1 MAGAA
6 PIPGAIADAGAR
18 SDEMSRLSTARLLA
32 LPPLRPAGSISPS
45 GRRHDISLVIAAGVV
60 EPLPGH
66 TVQTLTVNGTSPGP
80 VLRFTEG
87 DEVNIAVINHLD
99 QPTSI
104 HWHGIPVPFARDGA
118 SITSQTPIQPGSRYE
133 YIFVAPQAG
142 TYMYHAHYHE
152 MEQSSIVGAIIVHP
166 RDPAREPHYD
176 LDVPLVVTSFA
187 WESARTV
194 EAKAVLADSMMMPD
208 MAPAPKA
215 DPKPGMG
222 DPMER
227 MDMVSYWGFNG
238 KTFPATSPLKV
249 RSGDLVRVRF
259 ANVTNMTHPM
269 HLHGHWFRWIAQDGV
284 PLARPQAMNTIPV
297 DPGRTIDI
305 DFIANNPG
313 VWPLHCH
320 IVSHMVDNHDLMS
333 GIVTVVQYE
342 GYRLPAMMEMAAAGM
357 LASYRT

>member
-6 PIPGAIADAGAR
+6 PIALATSSTSHHI
-18 SDEMSRLSTARLLA
+18 DEMSRLSTATLLA
-32 LPPLRPAGSISPS
+32 LPPLHPAGTISPS
-45 GRRHDISLVIAAGVV
+45 GHRHDISLVLAIGVA

-66 TVQTLTVNGTSPGP
+66 KVQTFTINGTSPGP

-87 DEVNIAVINHLD
+87 DEVNITIINRLD

-118 SITSQTPIQPGSRYE
+118 SITSQAPIQPGSRYE
-133 YIFVAPQAG
+133 YSFIAPQAG

-152 MEQSSIVGAIIVHP
+152 MEQSSIIGAIIVRP
-166 RDPAREPHYD
+166 QDPAREPHYD

-187 WESARTV
+187 WEPARSV
-194 EAKAVLADSMMMPD
+194 EAKAVLADAMMMPD
-208 MAPAPKA
+208 MVPDPKA
-215 DPKPGMG
+215 DPKLGMG

-238 KTFPATSPLKV
+238 KTFPATSPIKV

-259 ANVTNMTHPM
+259 ANVTTMTHPM

-284 PLARPQAMNTIPV
+284 PLAQPQAMNTIPV

-333 GIVTVVQYE
+333 GIVAVVQYE
-342 GYRLPAMMEMAAAGM
+342 GYGLPTTMRMAAAG
-357 LASYRT
+357 AIGN